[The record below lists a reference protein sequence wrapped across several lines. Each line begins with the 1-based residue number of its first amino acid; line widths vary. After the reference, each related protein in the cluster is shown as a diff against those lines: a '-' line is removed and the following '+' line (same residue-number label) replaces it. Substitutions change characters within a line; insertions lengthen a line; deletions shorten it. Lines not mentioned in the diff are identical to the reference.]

1 MHSFDEDKLKNGQ
14 AKDLVVAILVGDVP
28 KSPEWH
34 GFPCTLPRDTVVA
47 IDTMALRMRG
57 MREID
62 EEQLD
67 TVRKAIGNA
76 PRTSTSQRP

>member
-1 MHSFDEDKLKNGQ
+1 MHLFDEHKLENGQ

-28 KSPEWH
+28 RSPEWH

-76 PRTSTSQRP
+76 PRTRLPTA